1 MKRALFFLIMM
12 LTFTGAS
19 FGQELK
25 IGVVNSDLVM
35 QTYPEFRRAEEQ
47 LNREV
52 ASWQEERA
60 DWEKKMTAAQE
71 DIAVRESKLQAGQST
86 FSEKRKGEL
95 KTQIDSMK
103 VMLQQQF
110 QMYMAGEQ
118 ERYNKRRMELFSEVL
133 EIVNET
139 IEEIGEEQDYDF
151 VLDGSSG
158 TIVYAREP
166 NDITD
171 ELLRLLQD
179 K

>member
-1 MKRALFFLIMM
+1 MKRVLFFLIMM

-71 DIAVRESKLQAGQST
+71 DIAERESKLQAGQST